1 MTRSQ
6 DRAKF
11 TQATRLTLVE
21 GDIDTL
27 ETGQQK
33 LVDAI
38 DGLRKVMLG
47 ILVSISTGCILLVIN
62 VTVLS
67 NR

>member
-1 MTRSQ
+1 MARSA

-11 TQATRLTLVE
+11 AQGTRLTLVE
-21 GDIDTL
+21 SDIDTL
-27 ETGQQK
+27 EAGQQK

-47 ILVSISTGCILLVIN
+47 ILASISTACILLVIN
-62 VTVLS
+62 VTVM
-67 NR
+67 RGR